1 MERVGKSGQG
11 RGSSEDTNSNPKQ
24 ALVKGRHSCQTTLR
38 RVLAVSLGQPR
49 ALSEPPF
56 SRL

>member
-11 RGSSEDTNSNPKQ
+11 RGNSEDTNSNPKQ
-24 ALVKGRHSCQTTLR
+24 ALVKGGHSCQTTLR
-38 RVLAVSLGQPR
+38 RFLAVSLGKPC
-49 ALSEPPF
+49 ALSEPPL